1 MKTSIE
7 KLFLLPL
14 LIATLGWLPTGRMSA
29 QTLTILHN
37 FTNSPDG
44 YRPVAVILTGD
55 RLYGTASSGG
65 TNGSGTVFAL
75 NTDGSSYT
83 NLHSFT
89 SGSIYFTESSPN
101 AVLLV
106 GNTLYG
112 TTYAGNTVFAI
123 NTNGTGFTN
132 LTSFSGV
139 NGAYPE
145 GSLLLSG
152 NTLYGT
158 TSQDGSGYYGTV
170 YAVNTNGTGGI
181 SAVYS
186 FTGGLDGNGPVAG
199 LILSGNTLYGTAYNG
214 GSENGGTVF
223 GVNTDGTDFTN
234 LHSFASFPNDGYWPQ
249 GRLVLSGNT
258 LYGTAQYGGT
268 SDYGTVFAVNT
279 DGTGFTNLYNFTGGN
294 DGGYPKAE
302 LILSGSTLYGTAQYG
317 GSSED
322 GTVFAISTN
331 GTGFTILHTF
341 GGTDGASP
349 GSSMILSGN
358 ILYGTT
364 GGGGSVGDGT
374 VFSLSLVPVVS
385 TPQLAINLSGTNVVL
400 TWPTNGTPFTLQTTT
415 NLAAPVWITNS
426 PAPVVIN
433 TNNVVTNNISGKQM
447 FYRLSQ

>member
-1 MKTSIE
+1 MNHTLKH
-7 KLFLLPL
+7 LFLLPL
-14 LIATLGWLPTGRMSA
+14 LIAVLGWLPTDRMSA
-29 QTLTILHN
+29 QTLTVLHS
-37 FTNSPDG
+37 FTNNPDG
-44 YRPVAVILTGD
+44 YRPVAVILSGN

-75 NTDGSSYT
+75 NTDGSGYT
-83 NLHSFT
+83 NLHSFA
-89 SGSIYFTESSPN
+89 SGSSPN

-123 NTNGTGFTN
+123 NTNGTGYTN

-170 YAVNTNGTGGI
+170 FAVNTNGIGGV

-214 GSENGGTVF
+214 GSEGAGTVF
-223 GVNTDGTDFTN
+223 GVNTDSTDFTN
-234 LHSFASFPNDGYWPQ
+234 LHSFASIPNDGYWPQ
-249 GRLVLSGNT
+249 GKLVLSGNT
-258 LYGTAQYGGT
+258 LYGTAQYGT

-302 LILSGSTLYGTAQYG
+302 LILSGSTLYGTAHMAVVQKMARVAV
-317 GSSED
+317 S
-322 GTVFAISTN
+322 AN

-341 GGTDGASP
+341 GGSDGASP
-349 GSSMILSGN
+349 ATYDFVGQYSVWHDGRRRERRRWHRLQPVISFQRAHIESAPFGNQCGCDVADKCGWFHFGIRHQHLFHRPFGSRIRPRQSSSAR
-358 ILYGTT
+358 TT
-364 GGGGSVGDGT
+364 
-374 VFSLSLVPVVS
+374 
-385 TPQLAINLSGTNVVL
+385 Q
-400 TWPTNGTPFTLQTTT
+400 
-415 NLAAPVWITNS
+415 
-426 PAPVVIN
+426 
-433 TNNVVTNNISGKQM
+433 
-447 FYRLSQ
+447 

>member
-1 MKTSIE
+1 MKTHI
-7 KLFLLPL
+7 KNQLLLPVLVAALNL
-14 LIATLGWLPTGRMSA
+14 LPARPAEA
-29 QTLTILHN
+29 QTFKTLHS

-44 YRPVAVILTGD
+44 YRPVAVILSGGK
-55 RLYGTASSGG
+55 LYGTASSGG

-75 NTDGSSYT
+75 NTDGSGYT
-83 NLHSFT
+83 NLHSFAR
-89 SGSIYFTESSPN
+89 GSSPN

-112 TTYAGNTVFAI
+112 TTYVGNTVFAI

-132 LTSFSGV
+132 LTSFSGA

-158 TSQDGSGYYGTV
+158 ASQDGSGYYGTV
-170 YAVNTNGTGGI
+170 FAVNINGTGGV
-181 SAVYS
+181 SSVYG

-249 GRLVLSGNT
+249 GKLVLSGNT

-279 DGTGFTNLYNFTGGN
+279 DGAGFTNLYNFTGGT

-302 LILSGSTLYGTAQYG
+302 LVLSGSTLYGTAQYG

-322 GTVFAISTN
+322 GTVFAVSTN

-341 GGTDGASP
+341 GGSDGASP

-364 GGGGSVGDGT
+364 GGGGSAGDGT
-374 VFSLSLVPVVS
+374 VFSLSLVATAP
-385 TPQLAINLSGTNVVL
+385 TLNLNLSGTNVIL
-400 TWPTNGTPFTLQTTT
+400 SWAAAGFTLQSTT
-415 NLAAPVWITNS
+415 NLASPQWNPVS
-426 PAPVVIN
+426 GQN
-433 TNNVVTNNISGKQM
+433 TVTNPIEGTQM

>member
-1 MKTSIE
+1 MNHTLKN
-7 KLFLLPL
+7 LFLLPL
-14 LIATLGWLPTGRMSA
+14 LIAVLGWLPTDRMSA
-29 QTLTILHN
+29 QTLTVLHN
-37 FTNSPDG
+37 FTNNPDG
-44 YRPVAVILTGD
+44 YRPVAVILSGD

-65 TNGSGTVFAL
+65 TNGSGTLFAL
-75 NTDGSSYT
+75 NTDGSGYT
-83 NLHSFT
+83 NLHSFA
-89 SGSIYFTESSPN
+89 SGSSPN

-132 LTSFSGV
+132 LTSFSGA

-158 TSQDGSGYYGTV
+158 ASQDGSGYYGTV
-170 YAVNTNGTGGI
+170 FAVNTNGIGGV

-214 GSENGGTVF
+214 GSEGAGTVF
-223 GVNTDGTDFTN
+223 GVNTDSTDFTN
-234 LHSFASFPNDGYWPQ
+234 LHSFASIPNDGYWPQ
-249 GRLVLSGNT
+249 GKLVLSGNT

-268 SDYGTVFAVNT
+268 SDYGTVFAINT

-322 GTVFAISTN
+322 GTVFAVSTN

-341 GGTDGASP
+341 GGSDGASP

-364 GGGGSVGDGT
+364 GGGGSAGDGT
-374 VFSLSLVPVVS
+374 VFTLSLVSSAP
-385 TPQLAINLSGTNVVL
+385 TLNLHLSGTNVVV
-400 TWPTNGTPFTLQTTT
+400 TWPTNAAGFTLESAT
-415 NLAAPVWITNS
+415 NLVPPAIWITNT
-426 PAPVVIN
+426 PAPVVVG
-433 TNNVVTNNISGKQM
+433 TNNAVTNGIIGRQK

>member
-1 MKTSIE
+1 MNHTLKH
-7 KLFLLPL
+7 LFLLPL
-14 LIATLGWLPTGRMSA
+14 LIAVLGWLPTDRMSA
-29 QTLTILHN
+29 QTLTVLHS
-37 FTNSPDG
+37 FTNNPDG
-44 YRPVAVILTGD
+44 YRPVAVILSGN
-55 RLYGTASSGG
+55 RLYGTSSSGG

-75 NTDGSSYT
+75 NTDGSGYT
-83 NLHSFT
+83 NLHSFA
-89 SGSIYFTESSPN
+89 SGSSPN

-170 YAVNTNGTGGI
+170 FAVNTNGIGGV

-214 GSENGGTVF
+214 GSEGAGTVF
-223 GVNTDGTDFTN
+223 GVNTDSTDFTN
-234 LHSFASFPNDGYWPQ
+234 LHSFASIPNDGYWPQ

-322 GTVFAISTN
+322 GTVFAVSTN

-341 GGTDGASP
+341 GGSDGASP

-364 GGGGSVGDGT
+364 GGGGSAGDGT
-374 VFSLSLVPVVS
+374 VYSLSLVSSAP
-385 TPQLAINLSGTNVVL
+385 TLNLHLSGTNVVV
-400 TWPTNGTPFTLQTTT
+400 TWPTNAAGFTLESAT
-415 NLAAPVWITNS
+415 NLVPPAIWITNT
-426 PAPVVIN
+426 PAPVVVG
-433 TNNVVTNNISGKQM
+433 TNNAVTNGIIGTQK